1 MEDRPGDPRRVAVV
15 IEDDLDIRYL
25 LEQVL
30 TQAGFSTV
38 STGNGEDGV
47 RAVLAHEPLVTTL
60 DVSLPGID
68 GFEVARRIRSGSNTY
83 IVMISA
89 MGDEIDVLQGLE
101 AGADDYIVKP
111 FRPRELRARLGA
123 MLRRPRSVVD
133 GSDTAAVDG
142 GPHAAVGD
150 GPHAAVGGGQPRPEL
165 PVPGAGA
172 EPLAD
177 APPQPATT
185 SASASGVAET
195 APGAGTPAASAS
207 EPSAVPHDPSASWVE
222 HNGLALDP
230 DARLAEVDGA
240 PVELT
245 KTEFDLI
252 ATLLES
258 RRRVRSKA
266 DLALALRN
274 DAYVTTHY
282 VGDADRRNVEVHMAN
297 LRRKLGDDPNAP
309 RFVVTV
315 RGVGYRLTGPGDPGF
330 AAG

>member
-1 MEDRPGDPRRVAVV
+1 MADRSGDPRRVAVV

-47 RAVLAHEPLVTTL
+47 RAVLAHEPLITTL

-68 GFEVARRIRSGSNTY
+68 GFEVARRVRSASSTY

-133 GSDTAAVDG
+133 GTGPVTDGSQSGSVAEGGVLDAAAGAGRTGAEDRTSGPDAETSPTEGVDG
-142 GPHAAVGD
+142 ARVGTSEVGAAE
-150 GPHAAVGGGQPRPEL
+150 Q
-165 PVPGAGA
+165 
-172 EPLAD
+172 
-177 APPQPATT
+177 
-185 SASASGVAET
+185 
-195 APGAGTPAASAS
+195 
-207 EPSAVPHDPSASWVE
+207 SAVPRDPSGSWVE

-240 PVELT
+240 PVDLT
-245 KTEFDLI
+245 KTEFDLL

-330 AAG
+330 AVG